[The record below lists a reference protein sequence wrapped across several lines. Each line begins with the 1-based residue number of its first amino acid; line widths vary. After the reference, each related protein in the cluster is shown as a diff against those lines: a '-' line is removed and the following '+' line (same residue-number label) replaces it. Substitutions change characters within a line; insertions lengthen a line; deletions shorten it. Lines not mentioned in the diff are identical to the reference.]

1 MYDIITS
8 DMNREQL
15 IEEIQVIAREIFA
28 NPELAIT
35 DTMSAADVD
44 TWTSLSFMQFLTA
57 IEDKYGFKFKMME
70 LLQLRNMGAVIDA
83 TLKHIA

>member
-1 MYDIITS
+1 
-8 DMNREQL
+8 MNREEL
-15 IEEIQVIAREIFA
+15 KNEIQDIAQEIFA
-28 NPELAIT
+28 KPELVINDA
-35 DTMSAADVD
+35 MSAADVD

-83 TLKHIA
+83 TLKHVAQ

>member
-1 MYDIITS
+1 ME
-8 DMNREQL
+8 REKL
-15 IEEIQVIAREIFA
+15 KNEIQVIAREIFA
-28 NPELAIT
+28 KPELVIT
-35 DTMSAADVD
+35 DTMGASDVE

-70 LLQLRNMGAVIDA
+70 LLQMRNIGAVIDA